1 MGGGETE
8 FRKGRDV
15 TFYQNDYLAPLLPK
29 LAAGRQGGYIFQIGD
44 RKFTVSPSRRRLSL
58 TTIYAFGKRT

>member
-29 LAAGRQGGYIFQIGD
+29 LAAGRQGGTY
-44 RKFTVSPSRRRLSL
+44 SRLETANSLSL
-58 TTIYAFGKRT
+58 VVDSL